1 MERKVVT
8 DHIKRACKGALDNRA
23 RAQEPDA
30 QMHIVGS
37 VLRLLERGL
46 VWVNGKDD
54 GPDVFPLVQIAPASA
69 PTVQNLVASPD
80 PLLNK
85 FAFALVVKFSK
96 MLTRLRHFT

>member
-1 MERKVVT
+1 
-8 DHIKRACKGALDNRA
+8 
-23 RAQEPDA
+23 
-30 QMHIVGS
+30 MHIVGS

-54 GPDVFPLVQIAPASA
+54 GPDVFPLVQIAPATA